1 MNWFEEACQ
10 YFEFD
15 EFEVHSSKCLWKDIS
30 LTCKCINKS
39 SWEGIDPEVV
49 ATGLLVK
56 VTSNNL
62 VSGDKNA
69 LEKALPRKI
78 PLL

>member
-1 MNWFEEACQ
+1 MNWFWEACQ
-10 YFEFD
+10 YLEFD
-15 EFEVHSSKCLWKDIS
+15 EFEVHSSKCLWKVIS
-30 LTCKCINKS
+30 STCKCINNS
-39 SWEGIDPEVV
+39 RWEGIGPEVV
-49 ATGLLVK
+49 ATELLVK

-62 VSGDKNA
+62 VSRDKNA